1 MIKLHTNI
9 WEVDKVMQKTIL
21 LIPKYFYYKKKKIK
35 KKGEKC

>member
-9 WEVDKVMQKTIL
+9 WEVAKVMQKTIL
-21 LIPKYFYYKKKKIK
+21 LIPKYFYYKKKKK